1 MKGLFLLTLSLFGVI
16 TSWAQPIPGYYTRT
30 NFLMAS
36 AAAFEDGLVGF
47 ANPANLAFLHRYE
60 LRFLWSTAG
69 SDAFSL
75 RNWGVY
81 AGVRRFGLAVQR
93 QKLGSFAVT
102 DFKISAALGSR
113 SLSYGLA
120 YGWSSGDLNALGRAK
135 LITAGSIYRPS
146 RYFSVGLIGNFSL
159 QSSDWE
165 GIAEVGV
172 RPFGSSR
179 VTLFADAAIQKDVRF
194 DDAPWSAGATW
205 QFVRGLHLVGRYFQS
220 NAFTLSLQVNFGRT
234 GLAAQGHFD
243 SDGDHAL
250 NTYMVRTGGPKP
262 STFPTLHSK
271 GKYYVPMALRGR
283 VDYLK
288 YRFLDGGKR
297 FYDILKDIDAAIDD
311 PRAKAIALNLS
322 SMRARPEHAWEIREA
337 LRKAQAAGK
346 KVVIFIDRAGMTTYH
361 LASVADRIV
370 LDPQGSVVLQGYA
383 LGRTYLK
390 GTLEKMGLGFDE
402 WRFFKYK
409 SANETFSRDSMSD
422 ADREQLQ
429 DFVDDWYELTR
440 LEVSA
445 ARDFSLQEFDRIVD
459 EGGYFSPNEALQEG
473 LVDTLARWSAIDGIL
488 AEVNGHA
495 LRGLSPKR
503 LLANDLPPEN
513 WGRSPKIAL
522 VYGLGLCA
530 MDTGIRARWL
540 EQVFRAL
547 GRSRSVKAVVFRVD
561 SPGGDGMAS
570 DVVAEA
576 IRKCRETK
584 PVIVSQGQVA
594 GSGGYWISMYG
605 DSIVAG
611 PNTMMGSIGVI
622 GGWVYDEGLSDKLG
636 MTSDLVQRGKHADL
650 GRGVNLPFLNL
661 QVPARNLNSDERAK
675 AEANIKFLY
684 DEFVRKVA
692 EGRGMTEE
700 KVRELAQGHVYSGAR
715 GKEIGL
721 VDELGGLQTAL
732 ELAKRKA
739 GIQPGDEF
747 DIIEIPNSKGLFD
760 IRGQLLPSPIEMQ
773 DDPAIEFIRLMLD
786 RAGEAVPVMIPGTYP
801 DSK

>member
-1 MKGLFLLTLSLFGVI
+1 MKRLFLLTFLLSGVS
-16 TSWAQPIPGYYTRT
+16 TSWPQPIPNYYTHT
-30 NFLMAS
+30 NFLMAPP
-36 AAAFEDGLVGF
+36 AAYEDGLVGF
-47 ANPANLAFLHRYE
+47 ANPANLSLLHRHE
-60 LRFLWSTAG
+60 LRFIWSTAG
-69 SDAFSL
+69 RDAFSL
-75 RNWGVY
+75 RNWGVF
-81 AGVRRFGLAVQR
+81 AGAHRFGLAVQR
-93 QKLGSFAVT
+93 QKLGSFAAT

-120 YGWSSGDLNALGRAK
+120 YGWSSGDLSALGRAK

-146 RYFSVGLIGNFSL
+146 KFISIGLIGNFSL
-159 QSSDWE
+159 QGNDWE
-165 GIAEVGV
+165 GIAEVGL

-179 VTLFADAAIQKDVRF
+179 VTLFADAAIQKDVRV

-205 QFVRGLHLVGRYFQS
+205 QFAKGLHLVGRYFRS
-220 NAFTLSLQVNFGRT
+220 NAFTLGLQVNFGRT

-243 SDGDHAL
+243 SDNDHAL
-250 NTYMVRTGGPKP
+250 NTYMVRTGGTKA
-262 STFPTLHSK
+262 SFFPTLLGK
-271 GKYYVPMALRGR
+271 GKHYLPVSLRGR
-283 VDYLK
+283 VEYLK

-297 FYDILKDIDAAIDD
+297 FFEILSDIEAAIDD
-311 PRAKAIALNLS
+311 PRVQAIALNLS
-322 SMRARPEHAWEIREA
+322 SMRVRPEHAWEIRKA
-337 LRKAQAAGK
+337 LQEAQAAGK
-346 KVVIFIDRAGMTTYH
+346 KVIVFMDRAGMTTYH
-361 LASVADRIV
+361 LASVADRVV

-390 GTLEKMGLGFDE
+390 GTFEKMGLGFDE

-429 DFVDDWYELTR
+429 EFVDDWYDLTR
-440 LEVSA
+440 SEVCR
-445 ARDFSLQEFDRIVD
+445 ARNFRSQEFDRIID
-459 EGGYFSPNEALQEG
+459 EGGYFSPNEALEVG
-473 LVDTLARWSAIDGIL
+473 LVDTLARWSTIDGIV
-488 AEVNGHA
+488 AEVNGRS
-495 LRGLSPKR
+495 LRGLSTKR
-503 LLANDLPPEN
+503 LLANDLPKED
-513 WGRSPKIAL
+513 WGRSSKIAL

-540 EQVFRAL
+540 EQVFLAL

-570 DVVAEA
+570 DLVAEA

-611 PNTMMGSIGVI
+611 PNTTMGSIGVI
-622 GGWVYDEGLSDKLG
+622 GGWVYDKGLSDKLG

-661 QVPARNLNSDERAK
+661 QVPARNLTADERAK
-675 AEANIKFLY
+675 AEANVRLLY

-692 EGRGMTEE
+692 EGRGMTE
-700 KVRELAQGHVYSGAR
+700 KRVREVAEGRIYSGAK

-721 VDELGGLQTAL
+721 VDELGGLQTAI
-732 ELAKRKA
+732 EMAKRKA
-739 GIQPGDEF
+739 GMQPGEEF
-747 DIIEIPNSKGLFD
+747 EVIEIPSSKGLID
-760 IRGQLLPSPIEMQ
+760 IRGKLLPSPIEIQ
-773 DDPAIEFIRLMLD
+773 SDPAIEFIRLMVD
-786 RAGEAVPVMIPGTYP
+786 RAGEAVPIMIPGTYP
-801 DSK
+801 DSR